1 MSVVFTAI
9 LASILSAGCVSGEP
23 GGPGGTPAPG
33 VPQTR
38 LEEEFDLRI
47 GASATVSGEPLA
59 VTFEALLEDSRCPT
73 SVTCIREG
81 EGIIRVRL
89 RVSGKESG
97 TLTLHTQVDSLREG
111 TFENYRVRF
120 VRLLPVPRDTVP
132 VPAAE
137 YVATLT
143 VFKDR

>member
-1 MSVVFTAI
+1 V
-9 LASILSAGCVSGEP
+9 LSAGCASGESP
-23 GGPGGTPAPG
+23 AGPGGTPG
-33 VPQTR
+33 VPQAR

-47 GASATVSGEPLA
+47 GTTATVSGEPLA

-73 SVTCIREG
+73 NVTCIREG
-81 EGIIRVRL
+81 EGVIRLRL

-97 TLTLHTQVDSLREG
+97 TLTLHTQVESLREG

-120 VRLLPVPRDTVP
+120 VRLLPVPRDTAP

-143 VFKDR
+143 VSKDR